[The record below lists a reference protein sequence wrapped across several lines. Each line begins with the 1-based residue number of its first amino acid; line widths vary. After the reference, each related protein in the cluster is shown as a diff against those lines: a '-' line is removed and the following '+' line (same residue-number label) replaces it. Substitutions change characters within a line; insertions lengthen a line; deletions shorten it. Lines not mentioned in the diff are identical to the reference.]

1 MSLAAE
7 ECLLSVR
14 AAAGL
19 FVLEVRAAADL
30 FVLEERAVAA
40 LMAAEATAASLEAD
54 DLIFAADAWLL
65 FRSIFRLL
73 VCPALL
79 LQVAAAWEE
88 MILT

>member
-40 LMAAEATAASLEAD
+40 LMAAESLG
-54 DLIFAADAWLL
+54 
-65 FRSIFRLL
+65 FRLHNLARL
-73 VCPALL
+73 VAVLL
-79 LQVAAAWEE
+79 VVDLE
-88 MILT
+88 